1 MFLIDRKLKMEKKER
16 NTFLFGMLAGF
27 IFLIVIIGIYFAI
40 TNINKLDIKKSDPIA
55 FIKAESAKAAGGVK
69 SAPGKEAPEF
79 TLTDVNRKT
88 FKLSDFRENPVI
100 VEIFSTWCGVCISE
114 TDDFRKL
121 LNNFPEINIISIDI
135 DPTETDEDIK
145 RFIRAYSEGYD
156 NWIYARDTDNVV
168 IKYGTPFTGTT
179 ILIDKNGKIAY
190 RDSYSTEY
198 DTLVNE
204 LNKLGLKSLN
214 LDASAISDDVYGG
227 VKQINFKEEVSR
239 MEEVF
244 GNQRY
249 NLAILEVKGM
259 TCPSC
264 IKIVRDSLKDIPG
277 VVNVILSL
285 EDSKGAVVYDS
296 NLASAQNDIVNNEV
310 FSENTKYKWS
320 YTAKLLEDRK
330 I

>member
-1 MFLIDRKLKMEKKER
+1 MEKRER
-16 NTFLFGMLAGF
+16 KTFLLGMLAGF
-27 IFLIVIIGIYFAI
+27 ILLVVITSVYFSVL
-40 TNINKLDIKKSDPIA
+40 NINKQNIKKSDPIA
-55 FIKAESAKAAGGVK
+55 FIKGEDAKAAGGIK
-69 SAPGKEAPEF
+69 SAPGKEAPDF
-79 TLTDVNRKT
+79 ALTDVNGND
-88 FKLSDFRENPVI
+88 FKLSDFRGNPAI

-121 LNNFPEINIISIDI
+121 LNNFPELNILSIDI
-135 DPTETDEDIK
+135 DPTETNEDIK

-156 NWIYARDTDNVV
+156 NWIYARDTDDVV
-168 IKYGTPFTGTT
+168 VKYGSPFTGTT

-214 LDASAISDDVYGG
+214 QDASVTSDDIYGE
-227 VKQINFKEEVSR
+227 VRKINFEYEVSR

-244 GNQRY
+244 GNQKY

-264 IKIVRDSLKDIPG
+264 IKIVKDNIKDVPG
-277 VVNVILSL
+277 VIDLVLSL
-285 EDSKGAVVYDS
+285 EDSKGAIVYDS
-296 NLASAQNDIVNNEV
+296 SLVSVQNDIINNEI
-310 FSENTKYKWS
+310 FSENTDYQWS
-320 YTAKLLEDRK
+320 YTAKLLEDKK